1 MANTLSFNQIST
13 VLNSIV
19 QQATGRVGLTPTNTS
34 EFVAVAQTALLTGY
48 DPLLNA
54 ISQVLSKT
62 IFSIRPYE
70 RKFGG
75 IEVDAVKWGNHVRK
89 LNIVDKDFEDDGRLP
104 LTDGASVD
112 MYKVNKPQILQTNFY
127 GAQMFEKSYTIFRDQ
142 LDSAFTTPDEFARFI
157 TMVVQNCNDLI
168 EQAHENLARECV
180 ANFIAGKIS
189 VDPDNVIHLLTE
201 YNTATGNKYT
211 ATTILAPETYP
222 AFVKWVYARVA
233 SLSSMLTERSIK
245 YHVNVTTSPVS
256 RHTPY
261 SRQKMY
267 LFNQNRYEIEMQ
279 ALADI
284 FHDNYLR
291 MAYTETV
298 NYWQSIDSPNAISI
312 TPTYM
317 QTNGT
322 LKTAESPVQQQNVFG
337 VIFDEE
343 AIGYTSVNQ
352 WSAPTPFNAKGG
364 YSNVFFH
371 FTDRYWNDF
380 TENGIVLLMD

>member
-127 GAQMFEKSYTIFRDQ
+127 GAQLFEKSYTIFRDQ
-142 LDSAFTTPDEFARFI
+142 LDSAFTTPDEFARFL

-168 EQAHENLARECV
+168 EQAHETLARECV

-189 VDPDNVIHLLTE
+189 VDPTNVIHLLTE
-201 YNTATGNKYT
+201 YNTATGGSYD
-211 ATTILAPETYP
+211 ATTIMAADIYP
-222 AFVKWVYARVA
+222 AFVKWVYARIA
-233 SLSSMLTERSIK
+233 ALSSMLTERSIK
-245 YHVNVTTSPVS
+245 YHVNVSANPIS

-261 SRQKMY
+261 GKQKMY
-267 LFNQNRYEIEMQ
+267 ILNQNRYQIEMQ

-284 FHDNYLR
+284 YHDNYLR
-291 MAYTETV
+291 MAYNETV
-298 NYWQSIDSPNAISI
+298 NYWQSIDSPDALSI

-317 QTNGT
+317 TITGT
-322 LKTAESPVQQQNVFG
+322 LDTPEDPVQVQNVFG

-364 YSNVFFH
+364 YSNMFFH

-380 TENGIVLLMD
+380 TENGIVLMLN